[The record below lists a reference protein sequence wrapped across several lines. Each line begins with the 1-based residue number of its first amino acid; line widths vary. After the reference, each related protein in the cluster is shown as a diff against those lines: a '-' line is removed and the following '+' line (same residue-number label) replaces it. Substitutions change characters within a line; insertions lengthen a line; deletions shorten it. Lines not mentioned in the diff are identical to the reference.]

1 MICPKAQ
8 SGECKETIFWDE
20 NRVETIRL
28 DCAERLPDREIN
40 EEDRNCHIDDVDVE

>member
-40 EEDRNCHIDDVDVE
+40 EEDRNCHTDDVDVE